1 MSIIGLFNIGKSA
14 LSASQTALSVV
25 NNNIAN
31 VNTPGYA
38 RQDVTLQISN
48 PVQGVGGHLTGAGV
62 TTAGIRRSYDRFIEA
77 QLTQQYQFLGRST
90 SLEKTLGN
98 VEQVFNDATGAGLQK
113 NLTEF
118 FNAWQTLATTP
129 EGQAERTVLL
139 QKAQSL
145 VTNAKRMESSLVTV
159 LKQTNGNISDMAGT
173 VNSMA
178 TNISV
183 LNKKIVQLE
192 AGQSSEQANDLRSQR
207 DNLVNQLADLADISS
222 FENRDGSLTVTLGM
236 RNLVSGDRATP
247 LIARTDANG
256 DTQLSLDNINIT
268 GNIETGQLGGLIA
281 ARQEITD
288 NSIFGLRKLVA
299 SLTKEINLQHQA
311 GYGLDGVRGRDF
323 FSPLQ
328 LTVGGSS
335 AGASI
340 TASISNMASV
350 TLDEYDVT
358 FDATA
363 TNYSVTNRQTGSV
376 VASGLYSSGSTVTFD
391 GIDMTITGAVTVQ
404 DTFSVSPLTGAVRN
418 YGLDSGI
425 NNTTIAAS
433 SSATELPGNNSNALQ
448 IAQLADTSIAAFGG
462 ANFMQN
468 YSGLVARTGSVS
480 SAATDSR
487 TFDSSMLEAIRN
499 KRESVSGVSLDEEAA
514 NMIRY
519 QRSYEAGARMI
530 RMTDELM
537 QTILQL

>member
-48 PVQGVGGHLTGAGV
+48 PVQGVGGHLTGSGV
-62 TTAGIRRSYDRFIEA
+62 TTTGIRRSYDRFIEA

-90 SLEKTLGN
+90 SLEKTLGS
-98 VEQVFNDATGAGLQK
+98 VEQVYNDATGAGLQK

-129 EGQAERTVLL
+129 EGQTERTVLL

-159 LKQTNGNISDMAGT
+159 LKQTNGNITDMAGT

-247 LIARTDANG
+247 LLARTDANG
-256 DTQLSLDNINIT
+256 DTQLSLDNIDIT

-288 NSIFGLRKLVA
+288 NSLFGLRKLVA

-311 GYGLDGVRGRDF
+311 GYGLDGLRDRDF

-328 LTVGGSS
+328 LTTGGSS

-340 TASISNMASV
+340 TASINNMASV

-376 VASGLYSSGSTVTFD
+376 VASGLYSSSSTVTFD
-391 GIDMTITGAVTVQ
+391 GIDMTITGAVTAQ

-418 YGLDSGI
+418 FGLDSGI

-433 SSATELPGNNSNALQ
+433 SSAAEVPGNNSNALQ
-448 IAQLADTSIAAFGG
+448 IAQLADASIAALGG

-487 TFDSSMLEAIRN
+487 TFDNSMLEAIRN

-519 QRSYEAGARMI
+519 QRSYEAGARLI

>member
-1 MSIIGLFNIGKSA
+1 MSINGLFNIGKSA
-14 LSASQTALSVV
+14 LSASQTALSVI

-38 RQDVTLQISN
+38 RQDVVLQISR
-48 PVQGVGGHLTGAGV
+48 PIQGAGGQFVGTGV
-62 TTAGIRRSYDRFIEA
+62 TTAGITRSYDRFIEA

-90 SLEKTLGN
+90 SLEKTLGS
-98 VEQVFNDATGAGLQK
+98 VEQVYNDATGAGLQK
-113 NLTEF
+113 NLMEF
-118 FNAWQTLATTP
+118 FNAWQDLATTP
-129 EGQAERTVLL
+129 EGQPQRTVLL

-145 VTNAKRMESSLVTV
+145 VTNAKRMESSLTTI
-159 LKQTNGNISDMAGT
+159 LKQTNENITDMAGT
-173 VNSMA
+173 INAMA
-178 TNISV
+178 TNISA
-183 LNKKIVQLE
+183 LNGKIVQLE
-192 AGQSSEQANDLRSQR
+192 TGQGSEQASDLRSQR

-222 FENRDGSLTVTLGM
+222 FENKDGSLTVTLGM
-236 RNLVSGDRATP
+236 RNLVSGERATP
-247 LIARTDANG
+247 LISRIDASGN
-256 DTQLSLDNINIT
+256 TQLSLDNINIT

-288 NSIFGLRKLVA
+288 NSLFGLRKLVA

-311 GYGLDGVRGRDF
+311 GYGLDGVRDRDF

-328 LTVGGSS
+328 MTAGGSS

-340 TASISNMASV
+340 TASISNMAAV
-350 TLDEYDVT
+350 TLDEYNVT

-363 TNYSVTNRQTGSV
+363 TNYSVTNRQSGSV
-376 VASGLYSSGSTVTFD
+376 VASGLYSSGATVTFD
-391 GIDMTITGAVTVQ
+391 GIDMTITGAVTAQ

-418 YGLDSGI
+418 FGLDSGI

-433 SSATELPGNNSNALQ
+433 SSAAEIPGNNSNALQ
-448 IAQLADTSIAAFGG
+448 IAQLADTSITELGG
-462 ANFMQN
+462 FTFMQN
-468 YSGLVARTGSVS
+468 YTGLVARTGSVS

-487 TFDSSMLEAIRN
+487 TFDNSMLEAIRF
-499 KRESVSGVSLDEEAA
+499 KRESTSGVSLDEEAA

-537 QTILQL
+537 QTILQI

>member
-48 PVQGVGGHLTGAGV
+48 PVQGVGGHLTGSGV
-62 TTAGIRRSYDRFIEA
+62 TTTGIRRSYDRFIEA

-90 SLEKTLGN
+90 SLEKTLGS
-98 VEQVFNDATGAGLQK
+98 VEQVYNDATGAGLQK

-129 EGQAERTVLL
+129 EGQTERTVLL

-159 LKQTNGNISDMAGT
+159 LKQTNGNITDMAGT

-247 LIARTDANG
+247 LLARTDANG
-256 DTQLSLDNINIT
+256 DTQLSLDNIDIT

-288 NSIFGLRKLVA
+288 NSLFGLRKLVA

-311 GYGLDGVRGRDF
+311 GYGLDGLRDRDF

-328 LTVGGSS
+328 LTTGGSS

-340 TASISNMASV
+340 TASINNMASV

-391 GIDMTITGAVTVQ
+391 GIDMTITGAVTAQ

-418 YGLDSGI
+418 FGLDSGI

-433 SSATELPGNNSNALQ
+433 SSAAEVPGNNSNALQ
-448 IAQLADTSIAAFGG
+448 IAQLADASIAALGG

-487 TFDSSMLEAIRN
+487 TFDNSMLEAIRN

-519 QRSYEAGARMI
+519 QRSYEAGARLI

>member
-1 MSIIGLFNIGKSA
+1 MSINGLFTIGKTA
-14 LSASQTALSVV
+14 LSASQTALSVI

-38 RQDVTLQISN
+38 RQDVILQISS
-48 PVQGVGGHLTGAGV
+48 PIQGAGGQLIGTGV
-62 TTAGIRRSYDRFIEA
+62 TVSGITRSYDRFIEA

-90 SLEKTLGN
+90 SLEKTLGS
-98 VEQVFNDATGAGLQK
+98 VEQVYNDATGAGLQK
-113 NLTEF
+113 NLMEF
-118 FNAWQTLATTP
+118 FNAWQDLATTP
-129 EGQAERTVLL
+129 EGQPQRTVLL

-145 VTNAKRMESSLVTV
+145 VTNARRMESSLETI
-159 LKQTNGNISDMAGT
+159 LKQTNGNIADIAGT
-173 VNSMA
+173 INNMA
-178 TNISV
+178 SGISA
-183 LNKKIVQLE
+183 LNAKIVQLE
-192 AGQSSEQANDLRSQR
+192 TGQGSEQASDLRSQR
-207 DNLVNQLADLADISS
+207 DNLINQLADLADISS

-247 LIARTDANG
+247 LTASTDANG

-268 GNIETGQLGGLIA
+268 GDIENGQLGGLIA

-288 NSIFGLRKLVA
+288 NSLFGLRKLVA
-299 SLTKEINLQHQA
+299 SLTKEINLQHQS
-311 GYGLDGVRGRDF
+311 GYGLDSVGGRDF

-328 LTVGGSS
+328 LTTGGSS
-335 AGASI
+335 AGAGI

-376 VASGLYSSGSTVTFD
+376 VASGLYTSGSTITFD
-391 GIDMTITGAVTVQ
+391 GIDMTISGAVTAQ
-404 DTFSVSPLTGAVRN
+404 DTFSISPLAGSVRN
-418 YGLDSGI
+418 FGLDAGI

-433 SSATELPGNNSNALQ
+433 SSATELPGNNSNALL
-448 IAQLADTSIAAFGG
+448 IAQLADASIAALGG
-462 ANFMQN
+462 STFMQN
-468 YSGLVARTGSVS
+468 YTGLVADAGSAS
-480 SAATDSR
+480 SAASDSR
-487 TFDSSMLEAIRN
+487 SFDSSMLEAIRF
-499 KRESVSGVSLDEEAA
+499 KRESTSGVSLDEEAA

-530 RMTDELM
+530 RMADELM